1 MSRNI
6 LLAAVIAF
14 TISSAPAGATQTD
27 ERKFEVGQFEAIQLT
42 GPDSVRVVS
51 GSTISVVASGDPR
64 AVAALAIEVRGD
76 TLRIGRR
83 QGTYQNKVALVTV
96 TMPVLRATTIT
107 GSGGIGVDGIEGRS
121 FTASITGSGGVRLA
135 GLQVEAAR
143 FDLSGSG
150 SIVAKGNA
158 RAVTIDLG
166 GSGSV
171 DTRGLAAPTVTVDL
185 GGSGSVAA
193 AASRTAMIR
202 AGGSGDVRVSGGAR
216 CNVGKSGSGTVRCD

>member
-6 LLAAVIAF
+6 LFAAVVAF
-14 TISSAPAGATQTD
+14 TISSAPASATQTD
-27 ERKFEVGQFEAIQLT
+27 ERKFEVNQFEAIHLI
-42 GPDSVRVVS
+42 GPDSVRVVP

-64 AVAALAIEVRGD
+64 SVAALAIEVRGN

-83 QGTYQNKVALVTV
+83 QGTHQNEVARVTV

-107 GSGGIGVDGIEGRS
+107 GSGGIRIDGVEGPS
-121 FTASITGSGGVRLA
+121 FTASITGSGSITLA
-135 GLQVEAAR
+135 DLQVEAAR

-150 SIVAKGNA
+150 SIVANGNA
-158 RAVTIDLG
+158 RAVAIDLG

-171 DTRGLAAPTVTVDL
+171 DTRGLATPTVTVDL

-202 AGGSGDVRVSGGAR
+202 AGGSGDVWVSGGAR
-216 CNVGKSGSGTVRCD
+216 CGVGKSGSGTIRCD